1 MLNEYNIN
9 YYVTNACQDGYIILL
24 LPHRNDLLKRNADMK
39 SYTPT
44 QDANI
49 EACNQQLAEMDEGA
63 KWLIAKEIT
72 LSILV
77 VTAFI
82 IGVAL

>member
-1 MLNEYNIN
+1 
-9 YYVTNACQDGYIILL
+9 
-24 LPHRNDLLKRNADMK
+24 MK
-39 SYTPT
+39 SYTPVE
-44 QDANI
+44 DAAI
-49 EACNQQLAEMDEGA
+49 AACNQQLAEIDEGE

>member
-1 MLNEYNIN
+1 
-9 YYVTNACQDGYIILL
+9 
-24 LPHRNDLLKRNADMK
+24 MK
-39 SYTPT
+39 SYTPV
-44 QDANI
+44 QDENI
-49 EACNQQLAEMDEGA
+49 EACNQQLAEMDESA
-63 KWLIAKEIT
+63 KWLIVKELT